1 MPSVSRLVQLLVF
14 FTSPELLFFAM
25 VISRLGLSKVVL
37 VLLIGVF
44 LLMIFADCNILE
56 HISLWVSSVEDSRR
70 SGGDYW

>member
-1 MPSVSRLVQLLVF
+1 MPSVSRLVELLVF
-14 FTSPELLFFAM
+14 LTSPELLFFAM
-25 VISRLGLSKVVL
+25 VISRLGLVL

>member
-25 VISRLGLSKVVL
+25 VISRLALSKVVF

-44 LLMIFADCNILE
+44 LLMIMADLQYIR
-56 HISLWVSSVEDSRR
+56 ISQLLDVIC
-70 SGGDYW
+70 

>member
-1 MPSVSRLVQLLVF
+1 MPSVSRLVELLVF
-14 FTSPELLFFAM
+14 LTSPELLFFAM

-44 LLMIFADCNILE
+44 LLMIFADCNVLE

>member
-25 VISRLGLSKVVL
+25 VISRLALSKVVF

-44 LLMIFADCNILE
+44 LLMIMADSQYIR
-56 HISLWVSSVEDSRR
+56 ISQLLDVIC
-70 SGGDYW
+70 